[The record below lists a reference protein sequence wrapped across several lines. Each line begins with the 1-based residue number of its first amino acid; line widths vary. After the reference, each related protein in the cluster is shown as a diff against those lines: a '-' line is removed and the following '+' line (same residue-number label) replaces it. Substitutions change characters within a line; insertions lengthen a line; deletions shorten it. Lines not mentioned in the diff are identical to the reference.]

1 MLIGLLAAVV
11 ACFSYGISSVM
22 QAYGARRSAAEAHAR
37 GATDRLTATG
47 GPTMAAT
54 VAAGLTI
61 AFIIGTFLDVVGF
74 VGGGVSAR
82 LVPLFLCQT
91 IISANLVV
99 TAVLGIVVLGISL
112 RGRDWAAI
120 ATVIIALAALGLAA
134 GHEGG
139 GSADPGMHWGI
150 LLAAVLVFALGYV
163 VVHRLGSRGAVVAGL
178 ISGLLFG
185 GLAIGV
191 RIVDGLSPLDWSAL
205 LADPAA
211 WAIVLAGLGG
221 FYLHTVAL
229 QLGSVNG
236 ATAALVVGETVVPG
250 IVGVLL
256 LGDTS
261 RPGLGWLAILGFIL
275 AVGGSVAVAVFGAA
289 EGVDR
294 RHPSAAETQSATSG
308 ESPTDAGI
316 RRS

>member
-11 ACFSYGISSVM
+11 ACLSYGISSVM

-37 GATDRLTATG
+37 GVTNRITATG

-54 VAAGLTI
+54 VAAGLTV
-61 AFIIGTFLDVVGF
+61 AFVIGTILDVVGF
-74 VGGGVSAR
+74 AGGAVSAR

-99 TAVLGIVVLGISL
+99 TAVLGTAVLGIPL
-112 RGRDWAAI
+112 RGRDWSAI
-120 ATVIIALAALGLAA
+120 ATVILALAALGLAA

-139 GSADPGMHWGI
+139 GSTRSVVHWGT
-150 LLAAVLVFALGYV
+150 LLASGVVLAVGVLVV
-163 VVHRLGSRGAVVAGL
+163 RRMGSRGAVVAGL
-178 ISGLLFG
+178 VSGLLFG
-185 GLAIGV
+185 ALAIGV
-191 RIVDGLSPLDWSAL
+191 RIVKGLSPLNWSTL
-205 LADPAA
+205 LADPAT
-211 WAIVLAGLGG
+211 WAILLAGLGG

-236 ATAALVVGETVVPG
+236 ATAALVAGETVVPG

-261 RPGLGWLAILGFIL
+261 RPGLAWLAVLGFIL
-275 AVGGSVAVAVFGAA
+275 AVAGSVAVAVLGAA
-289 EGVDR
+289 EVEPPPASPAQPEDERDSGR
-294 RHPSAAETQSATSG
+294 RAPLSDG
-308 ESPTDAGI
+308 
-316 RRS
+316 

>member
-1 MLIGLLAAVV
+1 MLIGLVAAVV

-22 QAYGARRSAAEAHAR
+22 QAYGARRSAAAADAQ
-37 GATDRLTATG
+37 GATNRRTATG

-54 VAAGLTI
+54 VAAGLTV
-61 AFIIGTFLDVVGF
+61 AFIVGTVLDVVGF
-74 VGGGVSAR
+74 AGGAISAR

-99 TAVLGIVVLGISL
+99 TALLGTVILGIRL

-120 ATVIIALAALGLAA
+120 ATVIAALAALGLAA
-134 GHEGG
+134 GTEGG
-139 GSADPGMHWGI
+139 GSRNSAVHWGVLFASVLI
-150 LLAAVLVFALGYV
+150 FAVGYV
-163 VVHRLGSRGAVVAGL
+163 VVHRLGSRGAVAAGL
-178 ISGLLFG
+178 VSGLLFG
-185 GLAIGV
+185 VLAIAV
-191 RIVDGLSPLDWSAL
+191 RIVGGLSPLDWSV
-205 LADPAA
+205 LAEDPAA
-211 WAIVLAGLGG
+211 WAIVLAGAGG

-261 RPGLGWLAILGFIL
+261 RPGLAWLAVLGFVL

-289 EGVDR
+289 EVTDPSTPADR
-294 RHPSAAETQSATSG
+294 VQPL
-308 ESPTDAGI
+308 
-316 RRS
+316 RSEARGGPA